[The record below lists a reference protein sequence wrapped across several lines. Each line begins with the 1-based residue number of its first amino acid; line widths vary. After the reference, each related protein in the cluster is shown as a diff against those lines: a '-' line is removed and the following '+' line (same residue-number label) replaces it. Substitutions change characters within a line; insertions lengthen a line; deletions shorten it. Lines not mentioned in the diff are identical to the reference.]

1 LEQLARRAT
10 DPHGEIAMSVPA
22 ETQAAQPASPSRA
35 VERPSIQLRFLA
47 IWLALL
53 ALIVIGAVV
62 VPRSLLPSTVQAIV
76 PLAAFLAIAAI
87 GEALVLMARGI
98 DLSVPSI
105 VTLSSTILL
114 GVSGGR
120 EEDLALAIVLALLWA
135 TAIGLLNGLLVAIV
149 KLNALIVTLAVGAI
163 VSGATLWYRDSLA
176 AESRVPAGLAE
187 WGDARLLGLNV
198 SVWVAVA
205 IVAVLTVVLRKT
217 VIGRHFI
224 AVGAN
229 PRAAWIAG
237 INVPVFQV
245 ASFAVAGLLYGI
257 AGILL
262 SAFIR
267 NPTLKV
273 GDPYLLAPIAAAVLG
288 GTAISGGIGSMVAV
302 AGAALFLTQ
311 LDQMMRMLGLS
322 SALQFVIQGV
332 AIALG
337 MAAAQTNLARFL
349 PRGAG
354 RRGRGG
360 A

>member
-1 LEQLARRAT
+1 
-10 DPHGEIAMSVPA
+10 MSVPID
-22 ETQAAQPASPSRA
+22 TPATNSVPPARPKERA
-35 VERPSIQLRFLA
+35 PLQLRFLA
-47 IWLALL
+47 IWLALV
-53 ALIVIGAVV
+53 ALILVGAVV
-62 VPRSLLPSTVQAIV
+62 VPRSLLPSTVQAIL
-76 PLAAFLAIAAI
+76 PLAAFLAISAV

-98 DLSVPSI
+98 DLSIPAI

-114 GVSGGR
+114 GVSGGS
-120 EEDLALAIVLALLWA
+120 EDGLGPAVVAALIWA
-135 TAIGLLNGLLVAIV
+135 TGVGLLNGVLVAV
-149 KLNALIVTLAVGAI
+149 LRLNALIVTLAVGAV

-176 AESRVPAGLAE
+176 AESRVPASLAA
-187 WGDARLLGLNV
+187 WGDARFLALNV

-205 IVAVLTVVLRKT
+205 LVVLLTIVLRKT

-229 PRAAWIAG
+229 PRAAWIVG
-237 INVPVFQV
+237 INVPLYQV
-245 ASFAVAGLLYGI
+245 AAFTVAGLLYGI
-257 AGILL
+257 VGILL

-288 GTAISGGIGSMVAV
+288 GTAINGGIGSMVAV

-322 SALQFVIQGV
+322 SALQFVIQGI

-337 MAAAQTNLARFL
+337 MAVAQTALGRKVWRAIGTRRRVAR
-349 PRGAG
+349 
-354 RRGRGG
+354 
-360 A
+360 